1 MKKEMQKSVSR
12 KLFLGL
18 FIIGVLFMALV
29 CVGRVSAE
37 GSLVYGSDNKIY
49 PNEAAAKTAG
59 ITKTEPV
66 SEDNLLKATNLK
78 DNWGNSEVKQ
88 TRKDAMKAH
97 PDQLKSALD
106 GGQVTPE
113 QVGEEKDY
121 IKKNPDIWNGNDG
134 GKGIRNSEKAGET
147 FEKIFPESKVAK
159 DTDFSNSKLTTDKF
173 YPEGTG
179 AGKPSITH
187 TDLGQ
192 YKTGFT
198 KDGFVEVDTA
208 NARVRFNGG
217 EWKSSSA
224 QSIDERF
231 TSKAAEAVKSTG
243 KPSGSDPFG
252 NNLDPFNTKGGAGGT
267 GSSGGAS
274 DAAGAAGDAQSK
286 MKEAFGMAQQM
297 VGLAKEF
304 LSGLQANL
312 QSDAE
317 QKSKT
322 GTSAVELQAAAQ
334 EGVIAVENA
343 QVQLATSS
351 TTVDTTSPNPNG
363 KATFTFD
370 SELKVFTIKTD
381 YPATAVADT
390 SSTGA
395 GALITNDN
403 TAVAGILSP
412 SSTTTTVTNDADST
426 TPLLTTSASNVGTV
440 VAFLTLAGYV
450 VNDVV
455 NGQNVKFIKQD
466 IEINGND
473 IIVYA
478 LKPFSHIEGGGKG
491 IILGDGSVD
500 IKFEEEK
507 TLYPRTIKENE
518 FFINKLTNK
527 QDPDKYFALIPGGT
541 AGNYFLDNKKRIS
554 VGDNSVEH
562 PALKGVKIAEIRKD
576 MWKK

>member
-1 MKKEMQKSVSR
+1 MKKEMQNKHGR
-12 KLFLGL
+12 LFLGL
-18 FIIGVLFMALV
+18 FVVGVFLFMIIG
-29 CVGRVSAE
+29 CVEKVSAE
-37 GSLVYGSDNKIY
+37 GALVYGSDNKIY
-49 PNEAAAKTAG
+49 PNEAAAKAAG
-59 ITKTEPV
+59 ITKTDPV
-66 SEDNLLKATNLK
+66 TKENLLKATNLK
-78 DNWGNSEVKQ
+78 DNWGNPEVKQ

-106 GGQVTPE
+106 EGKVTPD
-113 QVGEEKDY
+113 QVGQEKDY
-121 IKKNPDIWNGNDG
+121 IKENPDIWN
-134 GKGIRNSEKAGET
+134 KEGIRKSEKAGET

-159 DTDFSNSKLTTDKF
+159 DTDFSKSELTTEKF
-173 YPEGTG
+173 YPEGT
-179 AGKPSITH
+179 ASGKPSIPLE
-187 TDLGQ
+187 DLKNF
-192 YKTGFT
+192 KTGFT
-198 KDGFVEVDTA
+198 KDGFVQIDTA

-217 EWKSSSA
+217 EWRSA
-224 QSIDERF
+224 TAQEIGGDFS
-231 TSKAAEAVKSTG
+231 SKAADAVKKSS
-243 KPSGSDPFG
+243 PFDNSPLNSPFG
-252 NNLDPFNTKGGAGGT
+252 GQQGGTGGSSGGSQGGAGGAA
-267 GSSGGAS
+267 GEAGGAQ
-274 DAAGAAGDAQSK
+274 AK

-304 LSGLQANL
+304 LSGMQANL

-322 GTSAVELQAAAQ
+322 GISAVDMQAAAQ
-334 EGVIAVENA
+334 EGIVTVENA
-343 QVQLATSS
+343 QVQLVTSD
-351 TTVDTTSPNPNG
+351 TTVDTTSPSPNG

-381 YPATAVADT
+381 YPSTSVADT

-395 GALITNDN
+395 GALVTNND
-403 TAVAGILSP
+403 AAIAGVLSP
-412 SSTTTTVTNDADST
+412 SSETTTVTNDADST
-426 TPLLTTSASNVGTV
+426 TPLLTTSSSNVGTV

-473 IIVYA
+473 IIVYT

-507 TLYPRTIKENE
+507 TLYPRTIKSNE

-527 QDPDKYFALIPGGT
+527 QDPNKYFALIPGGT

-554 VGDNSVEH
+554 VGDNSIEH
-562 PALKGVKIAEIRKD
+562 PQLKGIKIAEIRKD
-576 MWKK
+576 MWKE